1 MMIIVF
7 PDDVTPATIYSGRLT
22 SCFGCFYS
30 MKTNV
35 TSLKK
40 TLQQKSQEKNK
51 TLKNKTKE
59 NKVRGFSDR

>member
-1 MMIIVF
+1 MIIVF

-51 TLKNKTKE
+51 TLKKKNKGKQS
-59 NKVRGFSDR
+59 KRVFR